1 MAGAGGLTQGSDKK
15 ETASPPA
22 RLAPSSLET
31 VSVPFVAFLIRCGPA
46 VAAVAGTLGHLTS
59 HEGPGLEDKFGPGA
73 WRLVAAA
80 LLVWLALALGR
91 RLADTFQRTCFT
103 SWWDPAEVPDGD
115 LNWEDLKRLVEPDD
129 DPMVNRGS
137 LRPATTLNFL
147 CRFAVIA
154 GTVFLCGRVAATALA
169 HPELPAF
176 LKSGGEARMPVDALI
191 NLSGNLT
198 AFLALTAAVASIWFA
213 NSQLRSKVR
222 ADNRQEWL
230 ANARTLLGEVVAL
243 ARENAVADGS
253 SRAAINELLDPK
265 RLRFELMLNPRE
277 KDHRL
282 LMHLLRR
289 LAFLHEPARAE
300 AADGGTFLKVLNEHC
315 IVSAS
320 GANSPREAKWKLVVH
335 CQDPAELTTYVM
347 RLGHVVLKR
356 EWERVKATR

>member
-1 MAGAGGLTQGSDKK
+1 MTC
-15 ETASPPA
+15 PPD
-22 RLAPSSLET
+22 REAPSWLKT
-31 VSVPFVAFLIRCGPA
+31 ASVPFVVFLIRCSPA
-46 VAAVAGTLGHLTS
+46 VAAIAGTLGLLTS
-59 HEGPGLEDKFGPGA
+59 HDGPGLEDKFGPGA
-73 WRLVAAA
+73 WRLVGAA

-91 RLADTFQRTCFT
+91 RLAETFQRTCFT

-129 DPMVNRGS
+129 DPMVNRGF
-137 LRPATTLNFL
+137 LRTATALAFL
-147 CRFAVIA
+147 CKLVAILGMMFI
-154 GTVFLCGRVAATALA
+154 CGRLAAASLA

-176 LKSGGEARMPVDALI
+176 LKLGGNERIPSDALI

-198 AFLALTAAVASIWFA
+198 AFLALTAAIASIWFA

-243 ARENAVADGS
+243 AREHAVADGTARTS
-253 SRAAINELLDPK
+253 INELLDPK

-300 AADGGTFLKVLNEHC
+300 AADGGTFSKVIGEHC

-320 GANSPREAKWKLVVH
+320 DATSFREVKWKRVVD
-335 CQDPAELTTYVM
+335 CKEPAELTTYVM

>member
-1 MAGAGGLTQGSDKK
+1 LTHVANEG
-15 ETASPPA
+15 ETASPPD
-22 RLAPSSLET
+22 RQAPSWLKT
-31 VSVPFVAFLIRCGPA
+31 VSVPVMVFLIRCSPA
-46 VAAVAGTLGHLTS
+46 VAAIAGTLGLLTS
-59 HEGPGLEDKFGPGA
+59 HEGPGVEDKFGSGA
-73 WRLVAAA
+73 WRLVGAA

-91 RLADTFQRTCFT
+91 RLADTFQRACFT

-115 LNWEDLKRLVEPDD
+115 LNWENLKRLVEPDE

-137 LRPATTLNFL
+137 LRAATTLTFL
-147 CRFAVIA
+147 CRLVVILWLM
-154 GTVFLCGRVAATALA
+154 FLCGRVAAASLA
-169 HPELPAF
+169 HPALPVF
-176 LKSGGEARMPVDALI
+176 LKLSGNDRIPADALV

-243 ARENAVADGS
+243 AREHAVADGS
-253 SRAAINELLDPK
+253 ARASINELLDPK

-289 LAFLHEPARAE
+289 LAFLHEPDRAE
-300 AADGGTFLKVLNEHC
+300 AADGGAFLQVIGEHGV
-315 IVSAS
+315 VSES
-320 GANSPREAKWKLVVH
+320 DANGPRESKWKRVVD
-335 CQDPAELTTYVM
+335 CKEPAQLTTYVM

>member
-1 MAGAGGLTQGSDKK
+1 MTRGAIEC
-15 ETASPPA
+15 ETAG
-22 RLAPSSLET
+22 PSDRQALSWLET
-31 VSVPFVAFLIRCGPA
+31 VSVPFVGLLIRCSPV
-46 VAAVAGTLGHLTS
+46 VAALAGALGLLTRDES
-59 HEGPGLEDKFGPGA
+59 PGLEDKFGFGA
-73 WRLVAAA
+73 WRLVGAA
-80 LLVWLALALGR
+80 LLVWLTLALGR
-91 RLADTFQRTCFT
+91 HLADFFKRTCFT
-103 SWWDPAEVPDGD
+103 SWWDPADVPDGD
-115 LNWEDLKRLVEPDD
+115 LNWENLKRLVEPDD

-137 LRPATTLNFL
+137 LRTATTLIFL
-147 CRFAVIA
+147 CRLMVIL
-154 GTVFLCGRVAATALA
+154 GLMFLCGRVAAAALA
-169 HPELPAF
+169 HPKIPVF
-176 LKSGGEARMPVDALI
+176 LKLSGNNRIPADALM

-243 ARENAVADGS
+243 AREHAVADGS
-253 SRAAINELLDPK
+253 ARAAINELLDPK

-289 LAFLHEPARAE
+289 LAFLHEPHRAE
-300 AADGGTFLKVLNEHC
+300 EADGGTFLQVIGKHC
-315 IVSAS
+315 IVSAAD
-320 GANSPREAKWKLVVH
+320 ANGPRELKWKRVVD
-335 CQDPAELTTYVM
+335 CDEPAQLTTYVM